1 MAEQQLPKL
10 NTRVRFPSPAPFFN
24 DKECFL
30 CVFFLRDIKKRTLCF
45 RVPIFNLRNKGAKN
59 EKERK

>member
-30 CVFFLRDIKKRTLCF
+30 CVFFKRYKKRTLYF

-59 EKERK
+59 EKERE